1 MSLILNND
9 TIKIQSVTINKVG
22 KSEDKSIYNVVLY
35 LEFYSNNS
43 VEPYTR
49 EPISIDGLSEKE
61 CNFKEYYKRL
71 IELER
76 FAWAE
81 KN

>member
-1 MSLILNND
+1 MSLLLNND

-22 KSEDKSIYNVVLY
+22 NGIYNVVLY

-71 IELER
+71 MELER

>member
-1 MSLILNND
+1 MSLLLNND

-22 KSEDKSIYNVVLY
+22 NGIYNVVLY

-71 IELER
+71 MELER
-76 FAWAE
+76 FA
-81 KN
+81 